1 MSDHRHILIEGYT
14 AEELQ
19 ALPDHEVDAFVLS
32 DAPIA
37 FRIGSAE
44 ILGQFKIDGDILVVK
59 LAHIDGGGEGVLPTL
74 WSLVHRYAAGKGL
87 RSVEWI
93 VHAVSCA
100 NPNKKLKRILELR
113 GFTKRD
119 NGSGIEV
126 YAYTSQIE
134 QQYQ

>member
-1 MSDHRHILIEGYT
+1 MSDNRHILIEGYT
-14 AEELQ
+14 PDELLG
-19 ALPDHEVDAFVLS
+19 LPDRQIDDFVLS
-32 DAPIA
+32 GNAIA
-37 FRIGSAE
+37 FRVGSAE
-44 ILGQFKIDGDILVVK
+44 ILGQFTIDGDVLVVE
-59 LAHIDGGGEGVLPTL
+59 LAHIDGGGEGVLATL

-119 NGSGIEV
+119 NGLGIEV

-134 QQYQ
+134 QHYQ